1 MDMGIKNRL
10 AERASREVKDG
21 MVVNL
26 GIGIPSLVPN
36 HLPSGYEV
44 IFHSENGI
52 VGIGAAPG
60 RGSEDGNLCNAGGFP
75 VSLINGGSYTDSAAA
90 FAMIRRGKIDLTIL
104 GSLQVSQK
112 GDLANWI
119 IPGKKVPGMG
129 GATELA
135 SKAKKVIVVMTH
147 LDKYHNSKLVKECT
161 LPLTAKQCVSMI
173 ITDRGVFTVDNG
185 HLTLIEVFRP
195 YSIEEIKNST
205 EAKLMISHQ
214 VAFID

>member
-1 MDMGIKNRL
+1 
-10 AERASREVKDG
+10 
-21 MVVNL
+21 
-26 GIGIPSLVPN
+26 
-36 HLPSGYEV
+36 
-44 IFHSENGI
+44 
-52 VGIGAAPG
+52 
-60 RGSEDGNLCNAGGFP
+60 
-75 VSLINGGSYTDSAAA
+75 
-90 FAMIRRGKIDLTIL
+90 
-104 GSLQVSQK
+104 
-112 GDLANWI
+112 
-119 IPGKKVPGMG
+119 G

-185 HLTLIEVFRP
+185 LLTLIEVFRP

-205 EAKLMISHQ
+205 EAKFMISQQ